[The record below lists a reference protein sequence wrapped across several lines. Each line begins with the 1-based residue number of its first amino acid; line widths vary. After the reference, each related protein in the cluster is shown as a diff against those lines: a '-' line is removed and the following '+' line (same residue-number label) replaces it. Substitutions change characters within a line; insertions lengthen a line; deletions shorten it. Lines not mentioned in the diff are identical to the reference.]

1 MGLAFIRG
9 LQGDDLVDGV
19 IATAKH
25 FVGYG
30 ASEGGMNWA
39 PAHLPERELRDV
51 YLRPFE
57 VAVREGGLASV
68 MNAYQEIDG
77 VVCTGNR
84 WLLTD
89 VLRGEWG
96 FDGTVVSD
104 YFAIDQL
111 HRYHQV
117 VDSRADAAAT
127 ALRAGIDVELPGT
140 DCYGDPLREALD
152 AATISMADVDL
163 AVGRALAAKFRLGL
177 FERPYVDA
185 DVVHVDTRTASQTE
199 LARDV
204 ARDSLILLRNDGVLP
219 LAPPRSVAVIGP
231 NAASARAMLGDYSYL
246 AHVESLL
253 EVLKSGRNVFA
264 MPLDHGADVT
274 MTATCRTSASSSTN
288 CDSRWPEADISHAA
302 GCAVNDDDR
311 SGFADAVAAAAASD
325 VAVLVMGERSG
336 LTDDC
341 TTGESRDVASL
352 DLPGVQEELVLA
364 VAATGTPVVLVLIAG
379 RPIGSE
385 RVHRAASAVV
395 MAWLPGEQ
403 GASAIAD
410 ALTGVFSPGGKL
422 PVSYPRSS
430 GQVPV
435 FYGHKVSGGRS
446 HWKGAYVDLSNEPL
460 HPFGHGLSYSTFAV
474 EADDLAGCD
483 VAAGDDVTVRAV
495 VTNTGTVRADEVV
508 QFYSRDPV
516 ASVTRPVLELQGF
529 VRLTLDPGESK
540 VVTCQVPVDA
550 LAFTGPDLSCV
561 VEPGRVEFFAGT
573 SSADLCPAGHVNI
586 VGPGPVVTIRPG
598 SSTITVRPA

>member
-1 MGLAFIRG
+1 M
-9 LQGDDLVDGV
+9 
-19 IATAKH
+19 
-25 FVGYG
+25 
-30 ASEGGMNWA
+30 
-39 PAHLPERELRDV
+39 LP
-51 YLRPFE
+51 
-57 VAVREGGLASV
+57 
-68 MNAYQEIDG
+68 
-77 VVCTGNR
+77 
-84 WLLTD
+84 
-89 VLRGEWG
+89 
-96 FDGTVVSD
+96 
-104 YFAIDQL
+104 
-111 HRYHQV
+111 
-117 VDSRADAAAT
+117 AT

-177 FERPYVDA
+177 FEQPYVDA

-274 MTATCRTSASSSTN
+274 D
-288 CDSRWPEADISHAA
+288 DSDMSHVGIVLDELRLRWPEADISHAV

-395 MAWLPGEQ
+395 MAWLPGEE

-446 HWKGAYVDLSNEPL
+446 HWKGEYVDLSNEPL

-474 EADDLAGCD
+474 EADDLGGVRRRGGRRRGGARRRHEHRRRTRRRGGPVLQPRSGRVGDPAGAR
-483 VAAGDDVTVRAV
+483 AARIRAAHARSGRIEGGHVPGSGRRARVHRPRSLLRRRARTCRVLRRHVVR
-495 VTNTGTVRADEVV
+495 
-508 QFYSRDPV
+508 
-516 ASVTRPVLELQGF
+516 RPVSRRPREHRRSRSRRHHPPRLEHDHRPPRLRSLAGSLTTRLGHTR
-529 VRLTLDPGESK
+529 RLTANS
-540 VVTCQVPVDA
+540 
-550 LAFTGPDLSCV
+550 
-561 VEPGRVEFFAGT
+561 
-573 SSADLCPAGHVNI
+573 
-586 VGPGPVVTIRPG
+586 
-598 SSTITVRPA
+598 